1 MNAPAPYTQAERRA
15 ARQVARGLWV
25 LSVLGL
31 LVIVLSLWGCSAK
44 YWGGE
49 ATGENPGIHY
59 RGASLWNPPEF
70 RMTSNGRLGA
80 ELVDV
85 RYDPNGPFHMRFEKP
100 LLDQNA
106 SDVMR
111 EEVAKLAGIA
121 QVQHEQAVYWQALGA
136 AVRSWIEEVAPLINV
151 LALAKMHRTESGLS
165 LTLPNGV
172 TLGGQRIET
181 PPDLTGYLQLL
192 QQMQPQVPPTS
203 QPASP

>member
-1 MNAPAPYTQAERRA
+1 MSHYTASERQA
-15 ARQVARGLWV
+15 ARTIAAGLWALSILV
-25 LSVLGL
+25 LLALVLGL
-31 LVIVLSLWGCSAK
+31 PGCSAK

-121 QVQHEQAVYWQALGA
+121 QVQHEQAVYWQAMGA
-136 AVRSWIEEVAPLINV
+136 AVRSWIEELVPMINI
-151 LALAKMHRTESGLS
+151 LALAKIHTSESGLS
-165 LTLPNGV
+165 LTLPNGM
-172 TLGGQRIET
+172 TLGGKRIET
-181 PPDLTGYLQLL
+181 PADLTGYLQLL
-192 QQMQPQVPPTS
+192 QQKAQQALTPPAS
-203 QPASP
+203 QPVSP